1 MKDNYIKLFLLL
13 PFVTVNTHA
22 MDNMGCH
29 FSEDESGKKLP
40 HMMSMSSM
48 DSKYDQLR
56 TKVAPLAGLSNDQI
70 NNMMKMMG
78 PNYYWP
84 IPTDNNSKEA
94 LIILAHGFGKQGD
107 YELYNSMKD
116 FGDDYLTSL
125 SLGMSMMTSDHINC
139 SLIDVK
145 NNNVEKIYVVPVSST
160 PYNTLVRQW
169 RYIFK
174 LEKEPTYADVN
185 QVDTQ
190 GVIFLETIRDN
201 IYAKKILLEYAK
213 EISSDEENE
222 VVIII
227 AHGPLDADDNEK
239 ELVIMDNI
247 GKYIMDNSEFD
258 TVRSFTLQDDAGKEI
273 RDKNVSMISD
283 FINNANNN
291 GKKVLMVSNLMS
303 GKGIQR
309 SIQKDF
315 DGLDYTFNSKGLLTH
330 PYFKEWIFDSIDS
343 Q

>member
-1 MKDNYIKLFLLL
+1 MKNNYIKLFPLLT
-13 PFVTVNTHA
+13 FVFINAEA

-29 FSEDESGKKLP
+29 FSEDELGKKMP

-48 DSKYDQLR
+48 ESKYDQLR
-56 TKVAPLAGLSNDQI
+56 AKVAPLARLSNDQI

-84 IPTDNNSKEA
+84 IPSNNNSKEA

-107 YELYNSMKD
+107 DELYNSMKD
-116 FGDDYLTSL
+116 FEDDYITSL

-139 SLIDVK
+139 SLIDLK
-145 NNNVEKIYVVPVSST
+145 RNNIEQIYVLPVSST

-174 LEKEPTYADVN
+174 LEDKPTYADVN
-185 QVDTQ
+185 QVDTEK
-190 GVIFLETIRDN
+190 VVFLEPISDS
-201 IYAKKILLEYAK
+201 IYAKKIILDYAK
-213 EISSDEENE
+213 EISRDEKNE

-239 ELVIMDNI
+239 ELVIMNNI
-247 GKYIMDNSEFD
+247 GKYLMDNSEFAN
-258 TVRSFTLQDDAGKEI
+258 VRAFTLQDDAGKEI
-273 RDKNVSMISD
+273 RDKNVSMIKD
-283 FINNANNN
+283 FINNANDN

-315 DGLDYTFNSKGLLTH
+315 NGLDYTFNSKGLLTH
-330 PYFKEWIFDSIDS
+330 PYFKEWISNSIDS

>member
-1 MKDNYIKLFLLL
+1 ME
-13 PFVTVNTHA
+13 T
-22 MDNMGCH
+22 
-29 FSEDESGKKLP
+29 
-40 HMMSMSSM
+40 
-48 DSKYDQLR
+48 KYDQLR
-56 TKVAPLAGLSNDQI
+56 TKVAPLANLSNDQI
-70 NNMMKMMG
+70 NNMMKRMG

-84 IPTDNNSKEA
+84 LRTNNNSKKA
-94 LIILAHGFGKQGD
+94 LIILAYGFGEQGD

-116 FGDDYLTSL
+116 FEDDYVTSL
-125 SLGMSMMTSDHINC
+125 SLGMSMMPSDHINC

-145 NNNVEKIYVVPVSST
+145 NNNVEQIYVVPVSST

-174 LEKEPTYADVN
+174 LENQPTYADVN

-190 GVIFLETIRDN
+190 GVMFLEPVSDN
-201 IYAKKILLEYAK
+201 IYAKKIILDYAK
-213 EISSDEENE
+213 EISTDEKNE

-227 AHGPLDADDNEK
+227 AHGPLDKDDNEK

-247 GKYIMDNSEFD
+247 GKYIMNNSEFA

-273 RDKNVSMISD
+273 RDKNVSMIKD
-283 FINNANNN
+283 FITNSNSN

-330 PYFKEWIFDSIDS
+330 PYFKEWIFDSIES

>member
-1 MKDNYIKLFLLL
+1 MKNNYIKLF
-13 PFVTVNTHA
+13 FVVSILSVNTQA
-22 MDNMGCH
+22 MDDMGCH
-29 FSEDESGKKLP
+29 FSEDESGKKMP

-48 DSKYDQLR
+48 ETKYDQLR
-56 TKVAPLAGLSNDQI
+56 KKVVPLAGLSNDQI

-84 IPTDNNSKEA
+84 LPANNNSKEA

-116 FGDDYLTSL
+116 FEDNYVTSL

-139 SLIDVK
+139 SLIDMK
-145 NNNVEKIYVVPVSST
+145 NSNVEKTYVVPVSST

-174 LEKEPTYADVN
+174 LENEPTYADVN

-190 GVIFLETIRDN
+190 GVMFLEPISDN
-201 IYAKKILLEYAK
+201 IYAKKIILEYAK
-213 EISSDEENE
+213 EISTDEKNE

-227 AHGPLDADDNEK
+227 AHGPLNAEDNEK
-239 ELVIMDNI
+239 ELVIMNNI
-247 GKYIMDNSEFD
+247 GKYIMDNSEFV
-258 TVRSFTLQDDAGKEI
+258 TVRSFTLQDDAGNEI
-273 RDKNVSMISD
+273 RSKNVSMIKD
-283 FINNANNN
+283 FITNSSNN

-315 DGLDYTFNSKGLLTH
+315 EGLDYTFNSKGLLSH

-343 Q
+343 E

>member
-1 MKDNYIKLFLLL
+1 MKNNCIKIFLLL
-13 PFVTVNTHA
+13 PFVFVNAEA

-29 FSEDESGKKLP
+29 FSEDESGKKMP

-48 DSKYDQLR
+48 ESKYDQLR
-56 TKVAPLAGLSNDQI
+56 AKVAPLARLANDQI
-70 NNMMKMMG
+70 SNMMKMMG

-84 IPTDNNSKEA
+84 IPTTNNSKEA
-94 LIILAHGFGKQGD
+94 LIILAHGFGKEGD

-116 FGDDYLTSL
+116 FSDEYVTSL

-139 SLIDVK
+139 SLIDMK
-145 NNNVEKIYVVPVSST
+145 NNNIEKIYIVPVSST
-160 PYNTLVRQW
+160 PYNTLIRQW

-174 LEKEPTYADVN
+174 LEEEAPYADVN
-185 QVDTQ
+185 QVETQ
-190 GVIFLETIRDN
+190 GVEFLEPISDN
-201 IYAKKILLEYAK
+201 LYAKKIILDYAK
-213 EISSDEENE
+213 EISTDERNE

-227 AHGPLDADDNEK
+227 AHGPLDTDDNKK

-273 RDKNVSMISD
+273 RDKNVSMIKD
-283 FINNANNN
+283 FINTANDN

-309 SIQKDF
+309 SIRKDF

>member
-1 MKDNYIKLFLLL
+1 MKNTYIKLFILL
-13 PFVTVNTHA
+13 PFVFVNSEA
-22 MDNMGCH
+22 MDSMGCH

-40 HMMSMSSM
+40 HMMSMSTM
-48 DSKYDQLR
+48 DTKYDQLR
-56 TKVAPLAGLSNDQI
+56 DKVAPLANLSNDQI

-84 IPTDNNSKEA
+84 LPTNNNSKKA

-116 FGDDYLTSL
+116 FEDDYVTSL
-125 SLGMSMMTSDHINC
+125 SFGMSMMTSDHINC

-145 NNNVEKIYVVPVSST
+145 NNNVEQIYVVPVSST

-174 LEKEPTYADVN
+174 LENQPTYADVN

-190 GVIFLETIRDN
+190 GVMFLEPISDN
-201 IYAKKILLEYAK
+201 IYAKKIILDYAK
-213 EISSDEENE
+213 EISTDEKNE

-227 AHGPLDADDNEK
+227 AHGPLDTDDNEK

-247 GKYIMDNSEFD
+247 GKYIMNNSEFA

-273 RDKNVSMISD
+273 RDKNVSMIKD
-283 FINNANNN
+283 FITNSNSN

-330 PYFKEWIFDSIDS
+330 PYFKEWIFDSIES

>member
-1 MKDNYIKLFLLL
+1 M
-13 PFVTVNTHA
+13 
-22 MDNMGCH
+22 
-29 FSEDESGKKLP
+29 
-40 HMMSMSSM
+40 
-48 DSKYDQLR
+48 
-56 TKVAPLAGLSNDQI
+56 
-70 NNMMKMMG
+70 
-78 PNYYWP
+78 
-84 IPTDNNSKEA
+84 
-94 LIILAHGFGKQGD
+94 
-107 YELYNSMKD
+107 
-116 FGDDYLTSL
+116 
-125 SLGMSMMTSDHINC
+125 
-139 SLIDVK
+139 K
-145 NNNVEKIYVVPVSST
+145 NNNVERIYVVPVSST

-174 LEKEPTYADVN
+174 LENQPTYADVN

-190 GVIFLETIRDN
+190 GVMFLEPISDN
-201 IYAKKILLEYAK
+201 IYAKKIILEYAK
-213 EISSDEENE
+213 EISIDEKNE

-227 AHGPLDADDNEK
+227 AHGPLDTDDNEK

-247 GKYIMDNSEFD
+247 GKYIMDNSEFA
-258 TVRSFTLQDDAGKEI
+258 TVRSFTLQDDAGKDI
-273 RDKNVSMISD
+273 RDKNVSMIKD
-283 FINNANNN
+283 FINNSNNN